1 MKEHSGGPGLSCLAD
16 TITKLM
22 PHAST
27 AQIVEAT
34 GLSKHYVNMA
44 KANPEGTSSF
54 TTGKRHRK
62 QRSDAYTWNCPE
74 IEQLIAFFLTGEKTR
89 CSPNRKDVWIDQS
102 VSPERAYP
110 VMLYWMKIE
119 DLWLAYREWK
129 ARLTSIFAAQ
139 NDFFPDI
146 KPGND
151 EEEEEEGE
159 KEEECVPTKKEEK
172 KSYPGVSLS
181 IFRKVMLLFFYFPF
195 NCAGKHVSNLLFCCL
210 TFEVHATVAE
220 KRQGRAV
227 RVHDLSECH

>member
-1 MKEHSGGPGLSCLAD
+1 
-16 TITKLM
+16 M

-74 IEQLIAFFLTGEKTR
+74 IEQLIAFFLTVEKTR

-139 NDFFPDI
+139 NDFFPRHQAW
-146 KPGND
+146 KWWRRRGRRRERRRVCTD
-151 EEEEEEGE
+151 EEGGEEI
-159 KEEECVPTKKEEK
+159 VPW
-172 KSYPGVSLS
+172 G
-181 IFRKVMLLFFYFPF
+181 
-195 NCAGKHVSNLLFCCL
+195 
-210 TFEVHATVAE
+210 VAE
-220 KRQGRAV
+220 HFQKGNAFIF
-227 RVHDLSECH
+227 LFSF